1 MFFLI
6 MTEFY
11 GPMLKSWLGDAMT
24 IVNVRG
30 RQVAYPW
37 GINNISVGIFGIPAA
52 FLAQWIV
59 GRFSEP
65 ASQDMQDFIDSIRV
79 PAGEVKN
86 IEGAAAH

>member
-1 MFFLI
+1 
-6 MTEFY
+6 
-11 GPMLKSWLGDAMT
+11 
-24 IVNVRG
+24 
-30 RQVAYPW
+30 
-37 GINNISVGIFGIPAA
+37 VGIFGIPAA